1 MHLAFLTSEYPH
13 PRTGPAAGIGTSIK
27 NLAEAL
33 IKQGVQVSIFV
44 YSQKKDV
51 VFTEKGIKFH
61 LIKHRKF
68 RLLGW
73 YLHRKFLQ
81 NYLNKYVAV
90 DKIDVIEAPDWT
102 GITAFME
109 LRAPLTIRLHGSDA
123 YFCKLENRPSK
134 KKNLYFERMALQQAD
149 HLVSVSRFT
158 AEETRKIFSL
168 KKNIQVIPNSVDVQ
182 RFLPKYEKVQPGT
195 ILYFG
200 TLIPKKGVLELP
212 GIFNRIVEQR
222 PEVYLRIAGKDVPD
236 ISSGR
241 STKELMQHEFSPEA
255 AAKVEWLGNLSYEDI
270 LDEIS
275 QAHVVVLPSFAEAL
289 PMTWLESMAM
299 EKALV
304 TSNIGW
310 AEELM
315 VEGKTGFTVDP
326 KDHETFSEKVLN
338 LMNDPALAL
347 QVGKA
352 ARERV
357 LQKFSTEVVVE
368 ENLRFYEGVVGG
380 LRTD

>member
-182 RFLPKYEKVQPGT
+182 RFLPRCEKVQPGT

-380 LRTD
+380 